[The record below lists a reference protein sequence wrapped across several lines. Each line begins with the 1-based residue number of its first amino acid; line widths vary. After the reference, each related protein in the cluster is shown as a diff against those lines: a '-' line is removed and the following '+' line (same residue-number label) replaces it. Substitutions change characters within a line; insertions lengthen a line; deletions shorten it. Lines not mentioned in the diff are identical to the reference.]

1 MVMPGR
7 KGCNDARTMTEAA
20 STAAEAD
27 APDGP
32 KKALTVRGAT
42 VLGVGSMIGAGIFAL
57 LGEAGAVAGAAVWLS
72 FLVGGVVALLLGYVC
87 VKLGTR
93 YPSSGG
99 LITYLVEGF
108 GRGRLVGIA
117 SWLGYIAAVVIV
129 IAMVAVSFGS
139 YATSLFVGD
148 NAASWWNH
156 LFITLL
162 ILAAVGLNL
171 TGAKSVAAAQSVI
184 VLGVLVVF
192 GLFIWI
198 TVKDANFSM
207 LAFSGYPS
215 AIKILSSVAL
225 TFFAYLGFN
234 VITFAVGDLRDP
246 AHDMPRAMYLAL
258 GVTTLVYV
266 LISIGVFG
274 TLTVAEVIQY
284 GERAIAE
291 AARPALG
298 DAGFTIMAI
307 AALLSTAGATNATFY
322 ASGNLTGMLA
332 QERLFPDFFGAGSR
346 LGKHAGLIITGAL
359 VLVVANLVDLSA
371 IASVGSAVA
380 LVVFLLVGL
389 AGYRLRQETG
399 SKRGL
404 VLAAIGVNVVVL
416 VSFALDTWRTAPETF
431 AAIVGILVL
440 AVVLDGWT
448 RRSRARAGSAP
459 AQTSV

>member
-1 MVMPGR
+1 
-7 KGCNDARTMTEAA
+7 MTGTE
-20 STAAEAD
+20 SGAAEQ
-27 APDGP
+27 P

-42 VLGVGSMIGAGIFAL
+42 FLGVGSMIGAGIFAL

-129 IAMVAVSFGS
+129 ISMVVVSFGS
-139 YATSLFVGD
+139 YATALFVG
-148 NAASWWNH
+148 NGAASWWHH

-162 ILAAVGLNL
+162 ILAAVGINL
-171 TGAKSVAAAQSVI
+171 TGTKFVALAQSVI

-192 GLFIWI
+192 SLFIWV
-198 TVKDANFSM
+198 TVKDADFSK

-215 AIKILSSVAL
+215 AGKILASVAL

-234 VITFAVGDLRDP
+234 VITFAAGDLPKP
-246 AHDMPRAMYLAL
+246 AHDLPRAMYQAL
-258 GVTTLVYV
+258 GITMVVYI

-274 TLTVAEVIQY
+274 TLTVAQVVQY

-298 DAGFTIMAI
+298 DAGYTVMAV

-332 QERLFPDFFGAGSR
+332 EEGLFPPFFGAGSR
-346 LGKHAGLIITGAL
+346 LGRHAGLLITGGL
-359 VLVVANLVDLSA
+359 VLLIANLADLSA

-380 LVVFLLVGL
+380 LLVFLLVGL
-389 AGYRLRQETG
+389 AGYRLRRETG
-399 SKRGL
+399 SNTGL
-404 VLAAIGVNVVVL
+404 VVASIGVTIVVL
-416 VSFALDTWRTAPETF
+416 ISFAVDTWRTAPETF
-431 AAIVGILVL
+431 VAILGILAF

-448 RRSRARAGSAP
+448 RSRAQRETP
-459 AQTSV
+459 TPQTST

>member
-1 MVMPGR
+1 
-7 KGCNDARTMTEAA
+7 MTEAA
-20 STAAEAD
+20 TEA
-27 APDGP
+27 P
-32 KKALTVRGAT
+32 KKALSIRGAT

-72 FLVGGVVALLLGYVC
+72 FLIGGVVALLLGYVC

-108 GRGRLVGIA
+108 GRGRLVGVA

-139 YATSLFVGD
+139 YATSLFVGN
-148 NAASWWNH
+148 NAASWWHH

-162 ILAAVGLNL
+162 IIGAVALNL
-171 TGAKSVAAAQSVI
+171 TPAKTVAAAQSVI

-198 TVKDANFSM
+198 TVRDADFSM

-215 AIKILSSVAL
+215 PGKILASVAL

-246 AHDMPRAMYLAL
+246 KHDMPRAMYQAL
-258 GVTTLVYV
+258 GITMVVYV

-274 TLTVAEVIQY
+274 TLTVAQVIQY

-298 DAGFTIMAI
+298 DSGYTVMAV

-332 QERLFPDFFGAGSR
+332 KEGLFPSFFGPESR
-346 LGKHAGLIITGAL
+346 LGTKAGLLITGAL
-359 VLVVANLVDLSA
+359 VLVIANFADLSA

-380 LVVFLLVGL
+380 LLIFVLVGL
-389 AGYRLRQETG
+389 AGYRLRRETG
-399 SKRGL
+399 SNTGL
-404 VLAAIGVNVVVL
+404 VMAAMGVTVVVL
-416 VSFALDTWRTAPETF
+416 VSFAIDTWRNAPETF
-431 AAIVGILVL
+431 GAIVGILVL
-440 AVVLDGWT
+440 AVLLDGWT
-448 RRSRARAGSAP
+448 RRSRAKPPPVSP
-459 AQTSV
+459 QTSV

>member
-1 MVMPGR
+1 
-7 KGCNDARTMTEAA
+7 MTGTE
-20 STAAEAD
+20 SGAAEQ
-27 APDGP
+27 P

-42 VLGVGSMIGAGIFAL
+42 FLGVGSMIGAGIFAL

-129 IAMVAVSFGS
+129 ISMVVVSFGS
-139 YATSLFVGD
+139 YATALFVG
-148 NAASWWNH
+148 NGAASWWHH

-162 ILAAVGLNL
+162 ILAAVGINL
-171 TGAKSVAAAQSVI
+171 TGTKFVALAQSVI

-192 GLFIWI
+192 SLFIWV
-198 TVKDANFSM
+198 TVKDADFSK

-215 AIKILSSVAL
+215 AGKILASVAL

-234 VITFAVGDLRDP
+234 VITFAAGDLPKP
-246 AHDMPRAMYLAL
+246 AHDLPRAMYQAL
-258 GVTTLVYV
+258 GITMVVYI

-274 TLTVAEVIQY
+274 TLTVAQVVQY

-291 AARPALG
+291 AARAALG
-298 DAGFTIMAI
+298 DAGYTVMAV
-307 AALLSTAGATNATFY
+307 AALLATAGATNATFY

-332 QERLFPDFFGAGSR
+332 EEGLFPPFFGAGSR
-346 LGKHAGLIITGAL
+346 LGRHAGLLITGGL
-359 VLVVANLVDLSA
+359 VLLIANLADLSA

-380 LVVFLLVGL
+380 LLVFLLVGL
-389 AGYRLRQETG
+389 AGYRLRRETG
-399 SKRGL
+399 SNTGL
-404 VLAAIGVNVVVL
+404 VVASIGVTIVVL
-416 VSFALDTWRTAPETF
+416 ISSAVDTWRTAPETF
-431 AAIVGILVL
+431 VAILGILAF

-448 RRSRARAGSAP
+448 RSRARRETP
-459 AQTSV
+459 TPQTST

>member
-1 MVMPGR
+1 MMAVGR
-7 KGCNDARTMTEAA
+7 DIGDAVPVT
-20 STAAEAD
+20 D
-27 APDGP
+27 AGAVEGQ
-32 KKALTVRGAT
+32 KKALTIRGAT

-72 FLVGGVVALLLGYVC
+72 FLIGGVVALLLGYVC

-129 IAMVAVSFGS
+129 ISMVAVSFGS
-139 YATSLFVGD
+139 YATSLFVGND
-148 NAASWWNH
+148 AASWWHH

-162 ILAAVGLNL
+162 IIGTVALNL
-171 TGAKSVAAAQSVI
+171 TGAKTVAAAQSVI

-192 GLFIWI
+192 GFFIWI
-198 TVKDANFSM
+198 TIKDADFSM

-215 AIKILSSVAL
+215 AQKILASVAL

-234 VITFAVGDLRDP
+234 VITFAAGDLRNP
-246 AHDMPRAMYLAL
+246 KHDLPRSMYQAL
-258 GVTTLVYV
+258 GITTVVYV

-274 TLTVAEVIQY
+274 TLTVAQVVAY

-298 DAGFTIMAI
+298 DAGYTVMAI
-307 AALLSTAGATNATFY
+307 AALLSTTGATNATFY
-322 ASGNLTGMLA
+322 ASGNLTSMLA
-332 QERLFPDFFGAGSR
+332 KERLFPPFFGAASR
-346 LGKHAGLIITGAL
+346 LGKNAGLLITGGL
-359 VLVVANLVDLSA
+359 VLLIANLADLSA

-380 LVVFLLVGL
+380 LVIFLLVGL
-389 AGYRLRQETG
+389 AGYRLRRETG
-399 SKRGL
+399 SNTGL
-404 VLAAIGVNVVVL
+404 VVASMAVTVVVL
-416 VSFALDTWRTAPETF
+416 LSFAVDTWRTAPETF
-431 AAIVGILVL
+431 LAIVGILVV
-440 AVVLDGWT
+440 AVLLDGWT
-448 RRSRARAGSAP
+448 RSRLAKAP
-459 AQTSV
+459 GPPQTSV

>member
-1 MVMPGR
+1 L
-7 KGCNDARTMTEAA
+7 
-20 STAAEAD
+20 SAE
-27 APDGP
+27 PQ

-42 VLGVGSMIGAGIFAL
+42 FLGVGSMIGAGIFAL

-72 FLVGGVVALLLGYVC
+72 FLIGGVVALLLGYVC

-108 GRGRLVGIA
+108 GKGRLVGIA

-129 IAMVAVSFGS
+129 ISMVVVSFGS
-139 YATSLFVGD
+139 YATALFVG
-148 NAASWWNH
+148 NGAASWWHH

-162 ILAAVGLNL
+162 VLATVGINL
-171 TGAKSVAAAQSVI
+171 TGTKSVALVQSVI

-192 GLFIWI
+192 GLFIWV

-215 AIKILSSVAL
+215 AAKILASVAL

-234 VITFAVGDLRDP
+234 VITFAAGDLP
-246 AHDMPRAMYLAL
+246 KPKHDLPRAMYQAL
-258 GVTTLVYV
+258 GITAVVYV

-274 TLTVAEVIQY
+274 TLTVAQVVQY

-298 DAGFTIMAI
+298 DAGYTVMAI

-332 QERLFPDFFGAGSR
+332 QEGLFPDFFGAGSR
-346 LGKHAGLIITGAL
+346 LGRHAGLLITGGL
-359 VLVVANLVDLSA
+359 VLLIANLADLSA

-380 LVVFLLVGL
+380 LLVFLLVGL
-389 AGYRLRQETG
+389 AGYRLRCETG
-399 SKRGL
+399 SNTGL
-404 VLAAIGVNVVVL
+404 VVAAMGVTVVVL
-416 VSFALDTWRTAPETF
+416 VSFAVDTWRTAPQTF
-431 AAIVGILVL
+431 VAILGILVL
-440 AVVLDGWT
+440 AVVLDYWT
-448 RRSRARAGSAP
+448 RARRGSGPAAP
-459 AQTSV
+459 QTSV

>member
-1 MVMPGR
+1 MADV
-7 KGCNDARTMTEAA
+7 DSAA
-20 STAAEAD
+20 AAPE
-27 APDGP
+27 PP

-42 VLGVGSMIGAGIFAL
+42 FLGVGSMIGAGIFAL

-72 FLVGGVVALLLGYVC
+72 FLIGGVVALLLGYVC

-108 GRGRLVGIA
+108 GKGRLVGIA

-129 IAMVAVSFGS
+129 ISMVVVSFGS
-139 YATSLFVGD
+139 YATALFVGND
-148 NAASWWNH
+148 AASWWHH

-162 ILAAVGLNL
+162 ILGAVGLNM
-171 TGAKSVAAAQSVI
+171 TGAKFVALAQSVI

-192 GLFIWI
+192 GLFIWV
-198 TVKDANFSM
+198 TVKDADFSM

-215 AIKILSSVAL
+215 AGKILASVAL

-234 VITFAVGDLRDP
+234 VITFAAGDLPRP
-246 AHDMPRAMYLAL
+246 AHDLPRAMYQAL
-258 GVTTLVYV
+258 GITMVVYI

-274 TLTVAEVIQY
+274 TLTVAQVIQY

-298 DAGFTIMAI
+298 DAGYTVMAV

-332 QERLFPDFFGAGSR
+332 QERLFPDFFGAGSP
-346 LGKHAGLIITGAL
+346 LGRHAGLLITGGL
-359 VLVVANLVDLSA
+359 VLLIANLVDLSA

-380 LVVFLLVGL
+380 LMVFLLVGL
-389 AGYRLRQETG
+389 AGYRLRRQTD
-399 SKRGL
+399 SRIGL
-404 VLAAIGVNVVVL
+404 VLAAIAVNVVVL
-416 VSFALDTWRTAPETF
+416 VSFAVDTWRTAPETF
-431 AAIVGILVL
+431 VAILGILVL

-448 RRSRARAGSAP
+448 RSRARRATP
-459 AQTSV
+459 QPSV